1 MTAMERGLR
10 RWWANRRGQAV
21 VEYALIIVLI
31 ALVLFFAV
39 KYFGVDVRHSLN
51 NTALRVRKS

>member
-1 MTAMERGLR
+1 MGKTLR
-10 RWWANRRGQAV
+10 AWRVARQGQAV

-39 KYFGVDVRHSLN
+39 KYFGLGVQHSLN
-51 NTALRVRKS
+51 NTALRVKKS

>member
-1 MTAMERGLR
+1 MGARGQGLR
-10 RWWANRRGQAV
+10 AWWVNRRGQAV

-31 ALVLFFAV
+31 ALVLFLAV
-39 KYFGVDVRHSLN
+39 KYFGGDVRHSLN

>member
-1 MTAMERGLR
+1 MEKTVRVWRGAR
-10 RWWANRRGQAV
+10 QGQAV

-39 KYFGVDVRHSLN
+39 KYFGLGVQHSLN
-51 NTALRVRKS
+51 NTALRVKKS

>member
-1 MTAMERGLR
+1 MAAMEKTVRVWRGAR
-10 RWWANRRGQAV
+10 QGQAV

-39 KYFGVDVRHSLN
+39 KYFGLGVQHSLN
-51 NTALRVRKS
+51 NTALRVKKS